1 MLSWIQLAFRSVP
14 GAVDVEVH
22 AHHRIAC
29 RLTVRRL
36 RTDSVSWRQLGF
48 WDRRQAAGAPVPLVE
63 LNLPHQGP
71 VERMP
76 TTFGECQSNGYG
88 DKRPCPWY
96 GCRHH
101 LGIDER
107 AGKLTLAFPHLEP
120 SRHHTCSIVAA
131 RKPRTMEEIARL
143 LNCSLAYVEKTMRSA
158 AKKCRAAM
166 DDVDLDRLGE
176 GLLADE

>member
-1 MLSWIQLAFRSVP
+1 MLPWVQLAFRTVS

-22 AHHRIAC
+22 SHRRIAC
-29 RLTVRRL
+29 ASSRRVHVE
-36 RTDSVSWRQLGF
+36 SVSWRQLGL
-48 WDRRQAAGAPVPLVE
+48 WDCRQAAGKPVPLAE
-63 LNLPHQGP
+63 LHLPAQTTI
-71 VERMP
+71 ERMP
-76 TTFGECQSNGYG
+76 TTFGECQAHGYG

-101 LGIDER
+101 LGLDER

-120 SRHHTCSIVAA
+120 SRHETCSLVVAQH
-131 RKPRTMEEIARL
+131 KTRTMEEIARL

-166 DDVDLDRLGE
+166 SDVDLDRLGE
-176 GLLADE
+176 GPIDDE